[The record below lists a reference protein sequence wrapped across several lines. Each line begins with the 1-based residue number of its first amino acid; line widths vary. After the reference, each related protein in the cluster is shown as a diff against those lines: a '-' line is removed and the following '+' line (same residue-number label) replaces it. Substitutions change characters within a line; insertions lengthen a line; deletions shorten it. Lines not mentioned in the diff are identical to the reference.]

1 MGIDSE
7 SAKIIQK
14 LRMGEISAMMR
25 VERIKQGLT
34 QGDLSRKIGL
44 NEGTIN
50 RAENGNW
57 ISLPCLISIFEA
69 LGKKIQLTDK

>member
-7 SAKIIQK
+7 SAKKIQNI
-14 LRMGEISAMMR
+14 RMGEISAMMR
-25 VERIKQGLT
+25 VERIKQDLT
-34 QGDLSRKIGL
+34 QGDLSRRIGL

-69 LGKKIQLTDK
+69 LGKKIQLIDK